1 MYRDIEEPEHR
12 ISTSAVKVW
21 RLSNTI
27 GHGIAFFIIAVLL
40 GLDHLFEWWNWI
52 DWVLY
57 GLTVIAFLSAIY
69 SIFIEPALLQRT
81 WRYGV
86 DEEYVQLKHG
96 VLTRVHVLVP
106 MTKVEYVKTNQ
117 GPLMRKFGMYNVEIG
132 TMASSH
138 SIPAVSEKEALAL
151 RAQIAQLA
159 KIKDGE

>member
-1 MYRDIEEPEHR
+1 MYMDIEEPELH

-27 GHGIAFFIIAVLL
+27 GHGIAIFSIAVLL
-40 GLDHLFEWWNWI
+40 GLDHLFGWWSWI
-52 DWVLY
+52 SWVLY
-57 GLTVIAFLSAIY
+57 GLTVIVVLSAIY
-69 SIFIEPALLQRT
+69 SIFVEPPLLQWT

-86 DEEYVQLKHG
+86 NEEYVQLKHG
-96 VLTRVHVLVP
+96 ALTRVHVLVP

-117 GPLMRKFGMYNVEIG
+117 GPLMRKFKLYNVEIG

-138 SIPAVSEKEALAL
+138 SIPAVPEKEALAL

-159 KIKDGE
+159 KIKDEE